1 MLRAGEAL
9 DGRQKGAY
17 GVVGAR
23 QLGAKEV

>member
-1 MLRAGEAL
+1 MLWAGEVL
-9 DGRQKGAY
+9 GGRQKGAY